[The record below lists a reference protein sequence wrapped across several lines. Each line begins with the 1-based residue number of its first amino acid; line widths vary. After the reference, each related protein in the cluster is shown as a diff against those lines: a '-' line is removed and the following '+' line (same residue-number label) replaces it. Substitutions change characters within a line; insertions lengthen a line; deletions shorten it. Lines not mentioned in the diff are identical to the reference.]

1 MSSLNSI
8 QGQQGQGTEVGKST
22 MDANNFVEFIP
33 ILHILICF
41 RYRGSI
47 LFQTLDDLV
56 RNLNSPNQSE
66 WVLIASSMSSCF
78 NDEFIGF
85 K

>member
-1 MSSLNSI
+1 
-8 QGQQGQGTEVGKST
+8 

-41 RYRGSI
+41 RYRASI

-66 WVLIASSMSSCF
+66 WVLIALSIISNLIKIVRNHYKCSK
-78 NDEFIGF
+78 IRF
-85 K
+85 KNEQIYRTLV